1 MMSHSQG
8 EKSMKRKT
16 LFLLSILTI
25 SATIL
30 SGCKSADSVDISETI
45 ETTAIESEATET
57 EIAEATETETS
68 ETKEQDTDSTTTTTG
83 TGTGNSTTASSNDKI
98 VESESWPEYKETMD
112 YYVEQGLLNESEAYL
127 LNPDIYGTDTAG
139 KATSDFP
146 IPYGKPV
153 SSYIKRLKTTTTK
166 GYLIHAF
173 WYKETNTVTYVYCG
187 EVSPYGGWY
196 TDMDSADALVAAGG
210 VTNILN
216 YTHQQKI
223 DILGEPSLSPEEVIE
238 LISNGVK
245 DAR

>member
-1 MMSHSQG
+1 
-8 EKSMKRKT
+8 MKRKT

-30 SGCKSADSVDISETI
+30 SGCKSADSVENSETI

-57 EIAEATETETS
+57 EIAEATETEML
-68 ETKEQDTDSTTTTTG
+68 ETTEQDTDSTTTT

-112 YYVEQGLLNESEAYL
+112 YYIEQGLLNESEAYL

-139 KATSDFP
+139 KASSDFP
-146 IPYGKPV
+146 IPAGKPV

-187 EVSPYGGWY
+187 EVSPYGMWFS
-196 TDMDSADALVAAGG
+196 DMDSMDALDDAFNHEK
-210 VTNILN
+210 TLLDM
-216 YTHQQKI
+216 THQQKI